1 MSYTKHGN
9 TDRQKKKG
17 RYTATVWIPGNLLPE
32 GIFNISVAIF
42 LPNPLDV
49 LIHEQNKLS
58 FEMHTDYSK
67 LSARGTYSDDFPG
80 VIRPLLNWELIKND

>member
-1 MSYTKHGN
+1 MKAGFYKT
-9 TDRQKKKG
+9 RL
-17 RYTATVWIPGNLLPE
+17 TVTQEDEIGEVKEALNFAAE
-32 GIFNISVAIF
+32 
-42 LPNPLDV
+42 
-49 LIHEQNKLS
+49 S